1 MHSCGH
7 DTGGLRSR
15 SSRSDDHSTAHGHML
30 RRVVYYESLK
40 RALKTK
46 TIYGYQCDERLKTN
60 VEESIVV
67 YYESLKRALKT
78 KTIYGYRCDER
89 LKTNV
94 EESTRLAC
102 PYVPCVYQNF
112 FFFFLETYIRLID
125 PHSAKGEAG
134 HEKQAAFQGGDKVTK

>member
-60 VEESIVV
+60 VEES
-67 YYESLKRALKT
+67 
-78 KTIYGYRCDER
+78 
-89 LKTNV
+89 
-94 EESTRLAC
+94 TRLAC
-102 PYVPCVYQNF
+102 TPLCAE
-112 FFFFLETYIRLID
+112 LEHLKIETRLTSET
-125 PHSAKGEAG
+125 PVSEMGEYAS
-134 HEKQAAFQGGDKVTK
+134 VM